1 MIGGD
6 EMKTFLKVISIG
18 VIAIIVGIIG
28 FTTYQFN
35 TYKPQAVTGTVTPD
49 DLRYFQ
55 ESYDD
60 CRKSFIT
67 EAGQAQGVYRN
78 VSISDIKIQSEV
90 DPNLT
95 IDYCYIPA
103 QKTFERLLIL
113 TSGVHGVEGYVGSAV
128 QQMFLNELLKEIR
141 LDNLGLLLIHG
152 INPYGFKYKRRVTEN
167 NVDLNR
173 NSSTDSR
180 LFETVNSGY
189 SDLNGFLNPKQ
200 KVNTKSLGNIFFQ
213 LNAFQKILQYSM
225 GTLRQ
230 AILQGQYQ
238 YEKGVYFGGKGL
250 DPAIKAVTPLIQ
262 DVAQNYDMVFNIDLH
277 TGYGKRGTMHLFPN
291 PMKDRR
297 RKAKIENIF
306 SGIRIDWGEED
317 DFYTV
322 TGDFATYVGQ
332 LIPEKYYLTMT
343 FEFGTLDSQV
353 TMGAI
358 KSLHNVILE
367 NQGVHFGY
375 KSEEDEES
383 VKSRYLEGYYPSS
396 RTWRSKAIMDARM
409 TLLQAV
415 KKYQETE
422 DG

>member
-1 MIGGD
+1 MKKIFKVLFIG
-6 EMKTFLKVISIG
+6 LIV
-18 VIAIIVGIIG
+18 IIVSIIG
-28 FTTYQFN
+28 FTTFQFN
-35 TYKPQAVTGTVTPD
+35 TYKPQAVTQKVNSD
-49 DLRYFQ
+49 NLQYFQ

-60 CRKSFIT
+60 CRKSFLA
-67 EAGQAQGVYRN
+67 EAYKTKGIYKN
-78 VSISDIKIQSEV
+78 VSISNLKIESKV
-90 DPNLT
+90 DSNLT

-103 QKTFERLLIL
+103 QKIFKRLFIL

-128 QQMFLNELLKEIR
+128 QQMFLNELLKKIS
-141 LDNLGLLLIHG
+141 LDNMGLLLIHG

-173 NSSTDSR
+173 NCSTDKM
-180 LFETVNSGY
+180 LFESVNSGY
-189 SDLNGFLNPKQ
+189 SDLNRMLNPTNKA
-200 KVNTKSLGNIFFQ
+200 NTKSLGNIFFQ
-213 LNAFQKILQYSM
+213 LNAIQKIIQYSM

-230 AILQGQYQ
+230 AVLQGQYQ
-238 YEKGVYFGGKGL
+238 YEKGVYFGGKEL
-250 DPAIKAVTPLIQ
+250 EPSIKAVTSLIQ
-262 DVAQNYDMVFNIDLH
+262 DIAKNYDMVFNIDLH

-291 PMKDRR
+291 PMIDEKKR
-297 RKAKIENIF
+297 AKIENIF
-306 SGIRIDWGEED
+306 SGIPIDWGDGD

-332 LIPEKYYLTMT
+332 IIPEKYYLNMT

-375 KSEEDEES
+375 KSKEDEEDI
-383 VKSRYLEGYYPSS
+383 KNRYLEGYYPSS
-396 RTWRSKAIMDARM
+396 KPWRSKAIMDASK

-415 KKYQETE
+415 KKYRET
-422 DG
+422 DS

>member
-1 MIGGD
+1 
-6 EMKTFLKVISIG
+6 MKTIIKVIVIG
-18 VIAIIVGIIG
+18 LIVIIAGVIG

-35 TYKPQAVTGTVTPD
+35 TYKPQAVTQKVNLD
-49 DLRYFQ
+49 NLKYFQ

-60 CRKSFIT
+60 CRKSFLA
-67 EAGQAQGVYRN
+67 EADKIKGIYKN
-78 VSISDIKIQSEV
+78 VNISNLKIESKV
-90 DPNLT
+90 DPDLT

-113 TSGVHGVEGYVGSAV
+113 TSAVHGVEGYVGSAV
-128 QQMFLNELLKEIR
+128 QQMFLKELLREIR

-173 NSSTDSR
+173 NCSTDKT
-180 LFETVNSGY
+180 LFKSVNSGY
-189 SDLNGFLNPKQ
+189 SDLNGMLNPAK
-200 KVNTKSLGNIFFQ
+200 KANIRSVGNIFFQ
-213 LNAFQKILQYSM
+213 LNAIQKIIQYSM

-230 AILQGQYQ
+230 AVLQGQYQ
-238 YEKGVYFGGKGL
+238 YEKGVYFGGKEL
-250 DPAIKAVTPLIQ
+250 EPSIKAVTPLIQ
-262 DVAQNYDMVFNIDLH
+262 DIAQNYDMVFNIDLH

-291 PMKDRR
+291 PMKD
-297 RKAKIENIF
+297 KKKKEKIETIF
-306 SGIRIDWGEED
+306 SETHIDWGDGD

-322 TGDFATYVGQ
+322 TGDFTTYVGQ
-332 LIPEKYYLTMT
+332 IIPEKYYLTMV

-375 KSEEDEES
+375 KSKKDEAG
-383 VKSRYLEGYYPSS
+383 VKNRYLEGYYPSS
-396 RTWRSKAIMDARM
+396 RSWRSKAIIDARK

-415 KKYQETE
+415 KKYQ
-422 DG
+422 

>member
-1 MIGGD
+1 
-6 EMKTFLKVISIG
+6 MKKIFKVIFIG
-18 VIAIIVGIIG
+18 LIVIIVGIIG

-35 TYKPQAVTGTVTPD
+35 TYKPQAVTQKVNSD
-49 DLRYFQ
+49 NLQYFQ

-60 CRKSFIT
+60 CRKSFLG
-67 EAGQAQGVYRN
+67 EADKIKGIYKN
-78 VSISDIKIQSEV
+78 VSISNLKIESKV
-90 DPNLT
+90 DPDLT

-103 QKTFERLLIL
+103 QKTFKRLFVL
-113 TSGVHGVEGYVGSAV
+113 TSAVHGVEGYVGSAV
-128 QQMFLNELLKEIR
+128 QQMFLNELLKEIS
-141 LDNLGLLLIHG
+141 LDNMGLLLIHG

-173 NSSTDSR
+173 NCSTDKT
-180 LFETVNSGY
+180 LFESVNSGY
-189 SDLNGFLNPKQ
+189 SDLNAMLNPTNKA
-200 KVNTKSLGNIFFQ
+200 NTKSVGNIFFQ
-213 LNAFQKILQYSM
+213 LNAIQKIIQYSM

-230 AILQGQYQ
+230 AVLQGQYQ
-238 YEKGVYFGGKGL
+238 YEKGVYFGGKEL
-250 DPAIKAVTPLIQ
+250 EPSIKAVSPLIR
-262 DVAQNYDMVFNIDLH
+262 DITQNYDMVFNIDLH

-291 PMKDRR
+291 PMKDEKK
-297 RKAKIENIF
+297 RKNIENIF
-306 SGIRIDWGEED
+306 SGIPIDWGDGD

-332 LIPEKYYLTMT
+332 IIPEKYYLNMT

-375 KSEEDEES
+375 KSKEDEGDI
-383 VKSRYLEGYYPSS
+383 KNRYLEGYYPSS
-396 RTWRSKAIMDARM
+396 KPWRSKAIMDANK

-415 KKYQETE
+415 KKYQET
-422 DG
+422 DS

>member
-1 MIGGD
+1 
-6 EMKTFLKVISIG
+6 MKKIFKVIFIG
-18 VIAIIVGIIG
+18 LIVIIVGIIG

-35 TYKPQAVTGTVTPD
+35 TYKPQAVTQKVNSD
-49 DLRYFQ
+49 NLQYFQ

-60 CRKSFIT
+60 CRKSFLG
-67 EAGQAQGVYRN
+67 EADKIKGIYKN
-78 VSISDIKIQSEV
+78 VSISNLKIESKV
-90 DPNLT
+90 DPDLT

-103 QKTFERLLIL
+103 QKTFKRLFVL
-113 TSGVHGVEGYVGSAV
+113 TSAVHGVEGYVGSAV
-128 QQMFLNELLKEIR
+128 QQMFLNELLKEIS
-141 LDNLGLLLIHG
+141 LDNMGLLLIHG

-173 NSSTDSR
+173 NCSTDKT
-180 LFETVNSGY
+180 LFESVNSGY
-189 SDLNGFLNPKQ
+189 SDLNGMLNPTNKA
-200 KVNTKSLGNIFFQ
+200 NTKSVGNIFFQ
-213 LNAFQKILQYSM
+213 LNAIQKIIQYSM

-230 AILQGQYQ
+230 AVLQGQYQ
-238 YEKGVYFGGKGL
+238 YETGVYFGGKEL
-250 DPAIKAVTPLIQ
+250 EPSIKAVSPLIR
-262 DVAQNYDMVFNIDLH
+262 DITQNYDMVFNIDLH

-291 PMKDRR
+291 PMKDEKK
-297 RKAKIENIF
+297 RKNIENIF
-306 SGIRIDWGEED
+306 SGIPIDWGDGD

-332 LIPEKYYLTMT
+332 IIPEKYYLNMT

-375 KSEEDEES
+375 KSKEDEGDIKNRS
-383 VKSRYLEGYYPSS
+383 LEGYYPSS
-396 RTWRSKAIMDARM
+396 KPWRSKAIMDANK

-415 KKYQETE
+415 KKYQET
-422 DG
+422 DS